1 MYHGVDFWH
10 LFGKGQKVLEHKVRE
25 LRGEGEQDDVP
36 PDMKASL
43 ETLDFLIDA
52 WESLS
57 EENMK
62 LLTDQLWD
70 CREIDSNV
78 IIARELIAPLLGP
91 QDVIVLN
98 SHHAASSEL
107 YALAK
112 GLSKLRVASTM
123 SIWRGL
129 GIGKCNT
136 DIIFPPL
143 LNWTKVLI
151 SVCNL
156 DALARQAT
164 VLLQSF
170 P

>member
-1 MYHGVDFWH
+1 MYHGVDFWQ

-143 LNWTKVLI
+143 LNWTNVLI